1 MKSGDIVEVIK
12 IGSFANTGTLG
23 WFGVVQEFYI
33 EYGKGFVLVRMQ
45 GERTLRLYSEE
56 DLVVIKTGVTK

>member
-1 MKSGDIVEVIK
+1 MKRGDIVEVIK
-12 IGSFANTGTLG
+12 TGSFANVGTLG
-23 WFGVVQEFYI
+23 WFGVVREFYI